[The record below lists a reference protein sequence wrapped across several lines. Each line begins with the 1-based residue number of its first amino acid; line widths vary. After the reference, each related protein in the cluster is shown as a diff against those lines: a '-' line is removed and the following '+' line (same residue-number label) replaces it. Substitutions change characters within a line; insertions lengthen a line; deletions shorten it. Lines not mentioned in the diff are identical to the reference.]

1 MLLLQFVNCRFLN
14 VIIHIFLIC
23 YYAHFLRSPGGR
35 PLRIKR
41 DNSPCNDLQEI
52 LRRRYI
58 AMNSADSRNS
68 SANLTMTDSFSSDV

>member
-1 MLLLQFVNCRFLN
+1 MVESSVMLVMIISLVYNCIYIYF
-14 VIIHIFLIC
+14 F
-23 YYAHFLRSPGGR
+23 RSPGGR

-58 AMNSADSRNS
+58 AMNSTDSRNS
-68 SANLTMTDSFSSDV
+68 SANLTLNDSFSSDV